1 MKKVRRLAAP
11 TEGKNMANLSKT
23 TRDHEEIRRWA
34 EERGGKP
41 AHVKNT
47 GSAEDIGILRIDFP
61 GYSGEGSL
69 EPISWDDFFRKFDE
83 RGLALVYQE
92 ETAGGQKSNFNKL
105 VSAETVEEGAGAGGR
120 HGRSG
125 GTRSRSGGS
134 KRSRSGAT
142 TAAKKGGAAKKA
154 AASTSTRS
162 SARPKRATKASPKK
176 ASGKKASSKNAS
188 PRKGGAKKSSTKAVA
203 TKKSSAKK
211 VSSKKQS
218 GSRSAA
224 RGRR

>member
-1 MKKVRRLAAP
+1 
-11 TEGKNMANLSKT
+11 MANLSRT

-69 EPISWDDFFRKFDE
+69 EPISWEDFFKKFDE

-92 ETAGGQKSNFNKL
+92 ETARGQKSNFNKL
-105 VSAETVEEGAGAGGR
+105 VSAETVEQGAGGGGR
-120 HGRSG
+120 KGRSG
-125 GTRSRSGGS
+125 ATRSRSGGS
-134 KRSRSGAT
+134 KTSRSGST
-142 TAAKKGGAAKKA
+142 TAARKGGAPKKA

-162 SARPKRATKASPKK
+162 SARRK
-176 ASGKKASSKNAS
+176 SGTNAPGRKASSKNTSAA
-188 PRKGGAKKSSTKAVA
+188 RGGAKKSSSKAA
-203 TKKSSAKK
+203 AGKRSSAKK
-211 VSSKKQS
+211 APGKKQS
-218 GSRSAA
+218 GSRSAGKKSAA
-224 RGRR
+224 RRRR